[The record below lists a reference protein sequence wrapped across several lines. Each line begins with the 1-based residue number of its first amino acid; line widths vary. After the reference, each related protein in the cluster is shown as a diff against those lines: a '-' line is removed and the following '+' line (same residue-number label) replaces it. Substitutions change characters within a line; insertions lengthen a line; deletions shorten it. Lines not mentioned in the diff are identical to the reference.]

1 MVCRHQR
8 YILKTGLAVLFLNV
22 DIYKV
27 PEIIAFASNTWL
39 KKLDFRLNKGMHSF
53 SIYFWGFDKHAST
66 CPSTQTGAKWKTNRK
81 RYMWILIIFLP
92 LMNMENFCLDF

>member
-27 PEIIAFASNTWL
+27 PEIIAFASNTW
-39 KKLDFRLNKGMHSF
+39 
-53 SIYFWGFDKHAST
+53 
-66 CPSTQTGAKWKTNRK
+66 
-81 RYMWILIIFLP
+81 
-92 LMNMENFCLDF
+92 